1 MGSCSPVRSQC
12 WLAQTGAAVKIA
24 ALVVALLVTGATGVT
39 LTVREPPLVEDRIPE
54 SFVRSEI
61 EKAARFEFDTLME
74 QVLVRKG
81 EPDEQRK
88 SAILGIKLTMYNK
101 SYINFKCL
109 LTAIYDAQ
117 EASRETL
124 DETKLEDCA
133 KGPLS
138 QLYTNYKLLVG
149 NREAIEPMIAK
160 QCEMRARLFDGELEF
175 PPFDFLNGDEPELF
189 DSEKWHACLLG
200 EGR

>member
-1 MGSCSPVRSQC
+1 
-12 WLAQTGAAVKIA
+12 VKIA

-39 LTVREPPLVEDRIPE
+39 LAVREPPVVEDKIPE

-61 EKAARFEFDTLME
+61 AKAARFEFVME

-81 EPDEQRK
+81 ESDEQRK
-88 SAILGIKLTMYNK
+88 IAILGIKLAMYNK

-117 EASRETL
+117 EADRATL

-138 QLYTNYKLLVG
+138 QLYMSYKIFIDY
-149 NREAIEPMIAK
+149 RKAIEPMIAK
-160 QCEMRARLFDGELEF
+160 RCKMHARLFDDEIKF
-175 PPFDFLNGDEPELF
+175 PPFDFLNGDEQELF
-189 DSEKWHACLLG
+189 DFEKWHECLLG
-200 EGR
+200 RGR

>member
-1 MGSCSPVRSQC
+1 
-12 WLAQTGAAVKIA
+12 VKIA

-39 LTVREPPLVEDRIPE
+39 LTVREPPLVEDKIPE

-74 QVLVRKG
+74 QVLVRKSG
-81 EPDEQRK
+81 SDEQRK
-88 SAILGIKLTMYNK
+88 IAILGIKLTMYNK

-117 EASRETL
+117 EASTETL

-138 QLYTNYKLLVG
+138 QLYTNYKLFVG
-149 NREAIEPMIAK
+149 NRGTIEPMIAK
-160 QCEMRARLFDGELEF
+160 QCEMRARF
-175 PPFDFLNGDEPELF
+175 PLPGLSLQKAKSRRANPG
-189 DSEKWHACLLG
+189 CR
-200 EGR
+200 GRRERPRKPRCSQTN